1 MKKGLVIIPAR
12 YQSTR
17 FPGKPLVLLKDKP
30 LIQHVW
36 ERAIMAKNVEKVIV
50 ATDHSGIFE
59 KVKEFGGECIMTSP
73 FHKTGTERVA
83 EVAKKFDF
91 EIIVNVQGD
100 EPMIEPELID
110 KIIEVLNCEKISM
123 ASIYEVWDD
132 RDEFLNPNTVK
143 VVMDKDEFA
152 LYFSRSPIPY
162 SKDNSTFFRHVGI
175 YGYKRNI
182 LFNLV
187 SFPQTFLELKEG
199 LEQLRAIENG
209 VRIKMIRSDKK
220 TIGVDT
226 PEDLEKIREVLK

>member
-226 PEDLEKIREVLK
+226 PEDLEKIRKVLK

>member
-132 RDEFLNPNTVK
+132 KNEFLNPNTVK